1 MCLAEQIE
9 HEILAVSVPEQQ
21 LVDLGGNLIK
31 ETVCQILHK
40 LEEHQIAF
48 NTFSLSSFED
58 LDVYV
63 SKFDTSGR
71 IRLRTYVDTD
81 EDW

>member
-9 HEILAVSVPEQQ
+9 HEIHAVSVPEYQS
-21 LVDLGGNLIK
+21 VDLGGSIIK

-40 LEEHQIAF
+40 LERHQIVF
-48 NTFSLSSFED
+48 NNFSFSSFED

-63 SKFDTSGR
+63 SKFDASGR

-81 EDW
+81 ED